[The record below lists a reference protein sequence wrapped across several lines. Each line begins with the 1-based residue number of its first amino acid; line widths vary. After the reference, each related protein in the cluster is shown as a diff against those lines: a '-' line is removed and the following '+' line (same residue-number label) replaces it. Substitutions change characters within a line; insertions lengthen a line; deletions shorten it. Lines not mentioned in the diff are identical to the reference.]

1 MKKSYFYTLSLKPIN
16 VFFDIIADMIFQ
28 GVFMR
33 FFLLFIL
40 FTLTLFGESTFIT
53 KQEYAS
59 SLYKNPRG
67 IGCGH
72 CHGENGEGKVI
83 ANYIH
88 KKKKRSF
95 IGPQINNVDFRR
107 FYAALTRSKKGMPRY
122 YLTQREIE
130 ALYFYLHQN
139 DKKEEKHAH

>member
-1 MKKSYFYTLSLKPIN
+1 
-16 VFFDIIADMIFQ
+16 
-28 GVFMR
+28 MR
-33 FFLLFIL
+33 FLLLFSFISSML
-40 FTLTLFGESTFIT
+40 YAQSTFIT

-72 CHGENGEGKVI
+72 CHGPNGEGKVI
-83 ANYIH
+83 ARYIH
-88 KKKKRSF
+88 KKKPRAF
-95 IGPQINNVDFRR
+95 VGPQINNVDFRN
-107 FYAALTRSKKGMPRY
+107 FYKALTQSKKGMPRY

-139 DKKEEKHAH
+139 DTKEDENAQ